1 MSVITTKTELISV
14 WGRTHPAVELWSR
27 RSHARA
33 RSSPCRGLA
42 GCITAAWLPPECS
55 TCRETHLRFSLPPPS
70 GENRVSNPIQSKQI
84 GAMPNAALPR
94 FELTGR
100 PTCNS
105 SGSDGPKHGILSFGE
120 PQRKH
125 QGIIAKSKPGRCASK
140 SLILRTYGIVASHNR
155 FRPVFAKFSVQ

>member
-27 RSHARA
+27 RSNARA
-33 RSSPCRGLA
+33 RSSRCRDLVA
-42 GCITAAWLPPECS
+42 CITATWLPPECS

-84 GAMPNAALPR
+84 GAMPNVALPR

-100 PTCNS
+100 SEEHTS
-105 SGSDGPKHGILSFGE
+105 EL
-120 PQRKH
+120 Q
-125 QGIIAKSKPGRCASK
+125 
-140 SLILRTYGIVASHNR
+140 SLRHL
-155 FRPVFAKFSVQ
+155 

>member
-27 RSHARA
+27 RSNARA
-33 RSSPCRGLA
+33 RSSRCRGLV
-42 GCITAAWLPPECS
+42 GCITATWLPPECS

-84 GAMPNAALPR
+84 GAMPNVALPR

-120 PQRKH
+120 PQAIVH
-125 QGIIAKSKPGRCASK
+125 ECVRCTRYDLVRMLLDENTA
-140 SLILRTYGIVASHNR
+140 
-155 FRPVFAKFSVQ
+155 